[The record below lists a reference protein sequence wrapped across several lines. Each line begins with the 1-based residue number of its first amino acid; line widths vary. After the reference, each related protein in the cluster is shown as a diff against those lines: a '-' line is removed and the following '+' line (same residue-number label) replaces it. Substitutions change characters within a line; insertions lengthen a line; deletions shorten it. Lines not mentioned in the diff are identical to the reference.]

1 MQNRSIRRIIS
12 HTGTGTVAA
21 IAGVVSYSHMREL
34 ALHTGQPAALATILP
49 LSVDGM
55 MIVATIALTDGRQHK
70 AAARVAFW
78 LGVVA
83 SLAANLLA
91 SRPDLEARLVSV
103 WPAVALL
110 ATIEVI
116 ARSGVKPAPKP
127 RAPRKDP
134 KRVAAGRKGAA
145 TVKERKQLAAA
156 YAMPSA
162 PVSPAP

>member
-1 MQNRSIRRIIS
+1 MNSTKTRRIIS

-34 ALHTGQPAALATILP
+34 AIHTGQPTALASILP

-55 MIVATIALTDGRQHK
+55 MIVATIALTDGRAHK
-70 AAARVAFW
+70 LAARVAFW
-78 LGVVA
+78 LGVIA

-103 WPAVALL
+103 WPAIALL
-110 ATIEVI
+110 LTIEVI
-116 ARSGVKPAPKP
+116 ANSAPKPAPKP

-134 KRVAAGRKGAA
+134 KRVRAGKQAAVTRRQRRDLEA
-145 TVKERKQLAAA
+145 T
-156 YAMPSA
+156 YAIPSA